1 MFRLF
6 AGGGTANRTVA
17 IKQLY
22 VNTLYHHDIIRSDF
36 RLRTCLGIAWDGKRL
51 AVRFAA
57 FIILLAINY
66 NLAVILLYLQ
76 GNSSASCKEAELLL
90 YYIQSYE

>member
-6 AGGGTANRTVA
+6 AGGGTANRHVA

-36 RLRTCLGIAWDGKRL
+36 RLRRCPGIAWDGKRL

-57 FIILLAINY
+57 FIILPAINY
-66 NLAVILLYLQ
+66 NLAFILLYLR
-76 GNSSASCKEAELLL
+76 GNSSASCKEAELFS
-90 YYIQSYE
+90 YYNSII